1 MPGRTGRAANRPP
14 NSPMNERRTR
24 RLSAHAL
31 VNWTAFGALL
41 VGVSA
46 ADITPTKMIW
56 NASDSLPVG
65 LYWVRN
71 GSAKRGDLVLVGL
84 PQSARAF
91 AADRRILPDDTPA
104 LKRVAALKGDRVCRF
119 GQVVSVNGKQIA
131 RAHWSDGLGRRMPV
145 WNGCRV
151 LKDGDVFLLA
161 GHPKSFDG
169 RYFGVTNTSQI
180 IGVARPLWTY
190 GSTSQ

>member
-1 MPGRTGRAANRPP
+1 M
-14 NSPMNERRTR
+14 SERRIR

-31 VNWTAFGALL
+31 VNWTALGALL

-46 ADITPTKMIW
+46 ADITPTKLIW
-56 NASDSLPVG
+56 NASHSLPVG

-71 GSAKRGDLVLVGL
+71 RTAQRGNLVLVEL
-84 PQSARAF
+84 PKNASAF
-91 AADRRILPDDTPA
+91 AADRRILPAGMPA
-104 LKRVAALKGDRVCRF
+104 LKRVAALNGDRVCRF

-161 GHPKSFDG
+161 DHPKSFDG
-169 RYFGVTNTSQI
+169 RYFGVTQTNQI
-180 IGVARPLWTY
+180 IGVARPLWTS
-190 GSTSQ
+190 GLFEQ